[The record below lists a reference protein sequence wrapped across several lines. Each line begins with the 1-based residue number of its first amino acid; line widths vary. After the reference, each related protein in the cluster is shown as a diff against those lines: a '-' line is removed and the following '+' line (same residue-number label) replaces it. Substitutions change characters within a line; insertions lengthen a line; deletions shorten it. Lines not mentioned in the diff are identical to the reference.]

1 MMVGNKRRIGALVLP
16 EEMMVEVFLRLPIK
30 SILRFRTVCQS
41 WDAVLSSEEF
51 CGLHMAKAE
60 VASSVLPKLFFT
72 SPTAG
77 FDATAVYLS
86 SSSGPDD
93 GLLFTLDGIRSDFVN
108 MMPAPCRGLTLIHEH
123 GIVAPAYYVFNAST
137 RAVTRLPPCQ
147 AAVSLSVTAG
157 LGFDAQTKK
166 YKVVRLFYGN
176 YRDKQRVK
184 CEIYTLGGVHGD
196 CWKPAVGGVPFKFC
210 RAAGAA
216 ISHANRDKL
225 LPVFA
230 NGFLHWLLHPL
241 FLAERPRAAILSFSV
256 TDETFAFVRSPPFVV
271 SGVHLV
277 ELAGRLCVVRDLRN
291 VSFNCSTLEIW
302 KLNDYSSGSWSLEHR
317 IDLLQ
322 HVARDL
328 IEPQVV
334 KIIGSV
340 GNCGSVKKIVIATSK
355 RKVVV
360 YDPMCQTLE
369 TVIAIREETH
379 SSYQM
384 EQSALRVSLF
394 QESLVPVHQTNE
406 EIALSA
412 PLAKAAREILLRL
425 PGDCT
430 VQFKLVCKQW
440 LRLIENNSFMRSYYL
455 HKNMDRKPKIML
467 VGKGTGGS
475 GFSFTPLKLLRH
487 VPNRDI
493 WLNTK
498 VVGSKPCLGMNML
511 STELKDYLYNPC
523 TGFCRVYHARGPFA
537 HIPWNI
543 PSYDCIPE
551 DHAFAVGCKN
561 VGLGFN
567 LSMQEHVIVEIYYH
581 LKDYKSRQYVLT
593 CTISTC
599 ERGSVQSSLQPPL
612 PVSDMQPTYLAGAL
626 YWMSDPRLGQN
637 YERAIVSFDIATS
650 TFDVIPCPSCIA
662 MWNNRSSS
670 DAFVVELEGT
680 LCAVLANPDAE
691 ELNIW
696 KREHDQWNRAYIVYL
711 KGWPGYSLGT
721 NVVMP
726 WAVDPKDGKILLNTG
741 RKLGF
746 YDPARRSIENLYD
759 VEELLRV
766 RSTEK
771 SSRGG
776 VPEKTHI
783 PKYKHYVEKLCTQQ
797 SPFEQHNSSDDTSSS
812 LSGTRGERYLER
824 RNSLYAEIIPLV
836 PILYEESLAS
846 YPRPKARC
854 LQ

>member
-184 CEIYTLGGVHGD
+184 CEIYTLGVFMGI
-196 CWKPAVGGVPFKFC
+196 VGSPLLEAYPSNSAGLLVLLLAMLIGTNCCQCLQMDFCTGFSIPYFLLKGHELPFYRFLSQMRPSHSSGHRPLWYQVC
-210 RAAGAA
+210 TWWSLLAA
-216 ISHANRDKL
+216 
-225 LPVFA
+225 
-230 NGFLHWLLHPL
+230 
-241 FLAERPRAAILSFSV
+241 
-256 TDETFAFVRSPPFVV
+256 
-271 SGVHLV
+271 
-277 ELAGRLCVVRDLRN
+277 C
-291 VSFNCSTLEIW
+291 IW
-302 KLNDYSSGSWSLEHR
+302 KLNDYSSGSWSLEHH

-328 IEPQVV
+328 IEPQIV

-412 PLAKAAREILLRL
+412 SLAKAAREILLRL

-523 TGFCRVYHARGPFA
+523 TGFRRVYHARGPFA

-599 ERGSVQSSLQPPL
+599 ETGSVQSSLQPPL

-824 RNSLYAEIIPLV
+824 RNSLYAEIMPLV

>member
-30 SILRFRTVCQS
+30 SILRFRTVCRS

-51 CGLHMAKAE
+51 CGLHMTKAE
-60 VASSVLPKLFFT
+60 AASSVLPKLFFT

-93 GLLFTLDGIRSDFVN
+93 GLLFTLDGIRADFVN

-123 GIVAPAYYVFNAST
+123 ATVAPAYYVFNAST

-176 YRDKQRVK
+176 YCDKQHVK
-184 CEIYTLGGVHGD
+184 CEIYTLGGDHGD

-216 ISHANRDKL
+216 ISHANQDKL
-225 LPVFA
+225 LPLFA

-256 TDETFAFVRSPPFVV
+256 TDETFTFVRSPPFVV

-291 VSFNCSTLEIW
+291 VSFNCSMLEIW
-302 KLNDYSSGSWSLEHR
+302 KLNDYSSGIWSLEHR

-328 IEPQVV
+328 IEPQIV

-340 GNCGSVKKIVIATSK
+340 GNCGSAKKIVIATSK

-360 YDPMCQTLE
+360 YDPICQTLE
-369 TVIAIREETH
+369 TVNAIREETH

-394 QESLVPVHQTNE
+394 QESLVPVHQTNK

-412 PLAKAAREILLRL
+412 PLAKATREILLRL
-425 PGDCT
+425 PSDCI

-440 LRLIENNSFMRSYYL
+440 FRLIKSNSFMRSYYL

-475 GFSFTPLKLLRH
+475 GFSFTPLKLLRR
-487 VPNRDI
+487 VPNHDI

-498 VVGSKPCLGMNML
+498 VVCSKPCL
-511 STELKDYLYNPC
+511 
-523 TGFCRVYHARGPFA
+523 
-537 HIPWNI
+537 
-543 PSYDCIPE
+543 
-551 DHAFAVGCKN
+551 
-561 VGLGFN
+561 
-567 LSMQEHVIVEIYYH
+567 
-581 LKDYKSRQYVLT
+581 
-593 CTISTC
+593 
-599 ERGSVQSSLQPPL
+599 GSVQSSLQPPL
-612 PVSDMQPTYLAGAL
+612 PVSDMQPAYIAGAL

-662 MWNNRSSS
+662 VWNNRSSS
-670 DAFVVELEGT
+670 DVFVVELEGT

-711 KGWPGYSLGT
+711 KGWPGYSLGI

-746 YDPARRSIENLYD
+746 YDPERHSIENVYD
-759 VEELLRV
+759 VEEVLHV

-771 SSRGG
+771 SSRDG

-797 SPFEQHNSSDDTSSS
+797 SPFEQHKSSDDPSSS
-812 LSGTRGERYLER
+812 LSGTREERYLER
-824 RNSLYAEIIPLV
+824 RNSLYAEIMPLV
-836 PILYEESLAS
+836 PILYEESLTS
-846 YPRPKARC
+846 YPQRKARC